1 MPKKTTKKR
10 IVLWVLLTVFLL
22 LFAVIAIPIATLYV
36 QYQNIS
42 YTPSVP
48 VERPETSWLSLI

>member
-22 LFAVIAIPIATLYV
+22 LFAVIAIPIATLYLLT
-36 QYQNIS
+36 QKMYQEAMS
-42 YTPSVP
+42 GAVKG
-48 VERPETSWLSLI
+48 